1 MMTLSLD
8 IAPNLA
14 QNAISAIKEAIKQ
27 IDPKAKLFLDD
38 EMSVEQASELDK
50 RIEKYKNGSMK
61 FKSINAAKADI
72 SAFIKSYK

>member
-61 FKSINAAKADI
+61 FKNINEAKADI

>member
-61 FKSINAAKADI
+61 FKGINEAKADI